1 MKKIAL
7 LSIALLFISCG
18 QQNQTPALLDQKISP
33 QVMNGTLSKL
43 GDRPYQAAILL
54 DGKFLCNG
62 TIIAKDWILTAAHC
76 VSKQNSGTRLSVR
89 VGSLNAN
96 EGGQV
101 IQVDSYILHP
111 NYIFGRQPENDLAL
125 VTLSCE
131 IEFNEN
137 VAAAALPTK
146 NLEAKGAAPNR
157 SLVLSGW
164 GHYDRE
170 KRQVSELLREA
181 SLKVINKTT
190 CQKEYKGKLRDLLT
204 EKTMCGAPNSKDQT
218 GCFGDDGSPFVKK
231 LNDQFYVFG
240 SVSWGRGWTW
250 GDHCVNSVVFTRVAN
265 FQPWITKE
273 TGIQPKDDSVIEK
286 KVYEGMTTDHQ
297 NSNFHP
303 SKQGFNHKGGTLKA
317 DLLFDRYASPDL
329 YLQKKEGLDWVS
341 VAIEDEEYN
350 VTYYAPP
357 GIYRWEVFDKFEL
370 EYKLAVSIFK

>member
-1 MKKIAL
+1 MKKVVL
-7 LSIALLFISCG
+7 LSITLLLISCG
-18 QQNQTPALLDQKISP
+18 QQNQTPIQPDQNISP

-76 VSKQNSGTRLSVR
+76 VAKQNSGTRLSVR
-89 VGSLNAN
+89 VGSLNAH

-101 IQVDSYILHP
+101 IKVDSYILHP
-111 NYIFGRQPENDLAL
+111 NYIFGHQPENDLAL

-146 NLEAKGAAPNR
+146 NVEAKGAAPNR

-170 KRQVSELLREA
+170 KRQASELLREA
-181 SLKVINKTT
+181 SLKVINNTT
-190 CQKEYKGKLRDLLT
+190 CQKEYKGRLSDLLT
-204 EKTMCGAPNSKDQT
+204 KNTMCGAPNSKDQT

-231 LNDQFYVFG
+231 LNNQFYVFG

-273 TGIQPKDDSVIEK
+273 TGIQPKDDSVIERT
-286 KVYEGMTTDHQ
+286 VYEGTLKHHQ
-297 NSNFHP
+297 SNFHP
-303 SKQGFNHKGGTLKA
+303 SNQGFHHKGGTLKA
-317 DLLFDRYASPDL
+317 DLLFDKYKYPYL

-341 VAIEDEEYN
+341 LDTDKQSI
-350 VTYYAPP
+350 TYYAPP
-357 GIYRWEVFDKFEL
+357 GIYRWEVFNKSEL
-370 EYKLAVSIFK
+370 KYKLVVSIFK